1 MSANKRSLS
10 QTLDCQ
16 TLIRRGAFS
25 SRGTIPANFTPA
37 QPPDLNYIFMKS
49 QSHYETWLTTR
60 YFSNKVGEI
69 ENIPSFL
76 NMNSFLHDTVQ
87 QKQKSHLLLFNRALQ
102 QSMIPSILL
111 CVIFKMFFFRCPSQ
125 MVHFGAMKVCIGWQR
140 NSSFWNLHALT
151 TYFWVKGV
159 SYGQSY
165 IACCGEYLEDTGID
179 SILVENEVYGPE
191 NVKHV
196 INGGHY
202 VRGIRGM
209 AIISEVLHSLLLEL
223 D

>member
-1 MSANKRSLS
+1 MWMSANKRSLS

-37 QPPDLNYIFMKS
+37 QPPDLNYICMKS

-140 NSSFWNLHALT
+140 NSSFWNLDALT

-159 SYGQSY
+159 FIRTKLYRM
-165 IACCGEYLEDTGID
+165 LWGILGRYRNRFN
-179 SILVENEVYGPE
+179 SRR
-191 NVKHV
+191 K
-196 INGGHY
+196 
-202 VRGIRGM
+202 R
-209 AIISEVLHSLLLEL
+209 SLWSRKCQTCH
-223 D
+223 